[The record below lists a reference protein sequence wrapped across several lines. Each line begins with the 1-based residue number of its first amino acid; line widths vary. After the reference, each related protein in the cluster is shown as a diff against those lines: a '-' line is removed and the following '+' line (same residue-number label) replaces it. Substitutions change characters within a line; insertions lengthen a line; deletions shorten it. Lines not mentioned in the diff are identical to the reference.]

1 MTVRTEKDGAV
12 WTVIIDRPEAR
23 NAVNPETAE
32 ALRDAFCE
40 FEANRDAKVAVFYG
54 SGGAFCAGGDLKY
67 LSSLTDENFHD
78 RFVDGMA
85 FPMGGAAP
93 PAPIMGSSRMEFTK
107 PVIGAIEGPAVAG
120 GMELALTC
128 DMRVM
133 GERAYMGVYCRRWG
147 VPLIDGGTIRL
158 PRLVGQGK
166 ALDIVLTG
174 RKVTAQECER
184 IGLCEYI
191 VPDGETRAKAEML
204 AHQITRF
211 PWRTVLADRR
221 SVIKG
226 RGLSVCDGLR
236 LEWANG
242 LEAMRKDGVAGAARF
257 RDGAGRHGDYETI

>member
-1 MTVRTEKDGAV
+1 MTVHIEKSGSV
-12 WTVIIDRPEAR
+12 WTIIHDRPEAR
-23 NAVNPETAE
+23 NAVDPASAE
-32 ALRDAFCE
+32 ALRDAFTE
-40 FEANRDAKVAVFYG
+40 FEENEGAKVAVFYG
-54 SGGAFCAGGDLKY
+54 EGGTFCAGGDLKY
-67 LSSLTDENFHD
+67 LSTLTEENFQE

-85 FPMGGAAP
+85 FPMGHVAP

-128 DMRVM
+128 DIRVM
-133 GERAYMGVYCRRWG
+133 GESAYMGVYCRRWG

-174 RKVTAQECER
+174 RKVDAQECYQ

-191 VPDGETRAKAEML
+191 VPNGDTRAKAEAL
-204 AHQITRF
+204 AHDIARF

-221 SVIKG
+221 SVIEG
-226 RGLSVCDGLR
+226 RGMSVGDGLQ
-236 LEWANG
+236 LEWFNG
-242 LEAMRKDGVAGAARF
+242 LEAMRTEGIKGAARF
-257 RDGAGRHGDYETI
+257 RDGAGRHGDFTNI